1 MPPGGCRGHPQPR
14 QATHPPREPATLGA
28 LRTRRPRGAVPG
40 GAHAGA
46 RRASRRP
53 HPPGALP
60 HAASLAPGARH
71 PRALSAGGCG
81 RAERPGTGVLPP
93 MGQGL
98 PSGLWRSRRVRQAS
112 RVARPHPD
120 RAGPR
125 WRRRLWGSP
134 ARPRAGGPR
143 QRPRPPQR
151 ACTPVQGPA
160 PHRPHGAPGRA
171 LARWPVPCPPR
182 GFPPMLSL
190 ALPRRVRSRVAHRC
204 APSPSGFA
212 PLCLSLAASAARCAP
227 RRTSNAVP
235 RSRGG
240 QRSGSARALMGRGAP
255 APGRYAASSG
265 ADSPCRANARALPPC
280 TMFSSPGLTG
290 RQRHNGSSVRNRARW
305 SQPLWPRWRWRLR
318 LYVHLE
324 NHKVADP
331 MLEAPFPPP
340 ASAHP
345 TC

>member
-1 MPPGGCRGHPQPR
+1 MGILSPDRPPIPQGSQPR
-14 QATHPPREPATLGA
+14 WERCARADLLACVAVGACGRRLGWLVRTLTGLDRVGA
-28 LRTRRPRGAVPG
+28 AASGAHQPVHAQ
-40 GAHAGA
+40 GAHA
-46 RRASRRP
+46 S
-53 HPPGALP
+53 
-60 HAASLAPGARH
+60 
-71 PRALSAGGCG
+71 
-81 RAERPGTGVLPP
+81 V
-93 MGQGL
+93 
-98 PSGLWRSRRVRQAS
+98 
-112 RVARPHPD
+112 PD
-120 RAGPR
+120 RPSA
-125 WRRRLWGSP
+125 
-134 ARPRAGGPR
+134 
-143 QRPRPPQR
+143 

-204 APSPSGFA
+204 APSPSGSA
-212 PLCLSLAASAARCAP
+212 PRCLSLAASSARCAP
-227 RRTSNAVP
+227 RRTSNSVP
-235 RSRGG
+235 RPRGW

-265 ADSPCRANARALPPC
+265 ADSTCRAHTRAFPPC

-290 RQRHNGSSVRNRARW
+290 RQRHNGSAVRNRARCA
-305 SQPLWPRWRWRLR
+305 QPLWPRWRWRLR